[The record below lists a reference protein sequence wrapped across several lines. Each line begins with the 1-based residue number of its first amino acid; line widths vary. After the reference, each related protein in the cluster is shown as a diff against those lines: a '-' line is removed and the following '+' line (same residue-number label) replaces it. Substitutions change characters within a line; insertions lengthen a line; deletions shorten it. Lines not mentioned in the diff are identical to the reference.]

1 MKKYNVKNYIRY
13 KEDLKVSM
21 PVDKPYEFYTRDEL
35 IVRFLPLVE
44 NISRKFATSQEAS
57 GVMSILDICLL
68 YTSPSPRDRG

>member
-35 IVRFLPLVE
+35 IVKFLPLVE

-57 GVMSILDICLL
+57 GVMSII
-68 YTSPSPRDRG
+68 